1 MRIVFAGTPDV
12 AVTALDALHAAGH
25 DIRLVITRE
34 DAPVGRK
41 RVLTQSP
48 VATRA
53 AELGL
58 PLLKM
63 NQLTSEVEHQ
73 IERERPDLGVVVA
86 YGGFLREPLLSMPRF
101 GWINLHFSSLPKWR
115 GAAPVQR
122 ALMAGERN
130 LGITVFRL
138 DEGMDSG
145 PILAQSE
152 VIFPD
157 DVAAGHCLTELAR
170 LGSAQI
176 NSVLAALETGSAA
189 TREQIG
195 TPTFAPKLTRAD
207 GRIDWTDSAQ
217 EIRDRW
223 AGVTPEPG
231 AFSELDGNV
240 VKILELKIPN
250 AHGGSH
256 VTSAHSEVAL
266 APGAVA
272 QVNSRVLIGT
282 GTVPIQ
288 LLTIQPAGKQAMAAS
303 DWLRGRNGAATLR

>member
-12 AVTALDALHAAGH
+12 AVTALDALVAAGH

-41 RVLTQSP
+41 RVLAQSP
-48 VATRA
+48 VAARA
-53 AELGL
+53 TELGL

-63 NQLTSEVEHQ
+63 NRLTSEVEHQ
-73 IERERPDLGVVVA
+73 VERERPDLGVVVA

-176 NSVLAALETGSAA
+176 NNVLTALETGSATPKA
-189 TREQIG
+189 QIG
-195 TPTFAPKLTRAD
+195 TPSFAPKLTRAD
-207 GRIDWTDSAQ
+207 GRINWTDSAQ
-217 EIRDRW
+217 VIRDRW

-272 QVNSRVLIGT
+272 QVDSRVLIGT

-288 LLTIQPAGKQAMAAS
+288 LLTIQPAGKKAMAAN